1 MRKQRES
8 EQDDGYKVKEEH
20 FSLASAP
27 DDDDIELHANQ
38 TYKTEYHLHNETANR
53 TTSNKKQISHRTST
67 DYIVEKNNSPYQLSS
82 GHFTSGENVELKDS
96 NYANL
101 TNHNNSKQSVNT
113 TEKVMAILSSSLNA
127 ENFNEIIAVNTNTI
141 NIDHAEN
148 VSIHNTTTVQFTHI
162 KHEKQK
168 LEKSNTW

>member
-8 EQDDGYKVKEEH
+8 EQDDGYTVTEEH

-38 TYKTEYHLHNETANR
+38 TYKMEYHLQDETANR
-53 TTSNKKQISHRTST
+53 TTSNKKQTSHRTST

-82 GHFTSGENVELKDS
+82 GHFTSGENVELKDN

-101 TNHNNSKQSVNT
+101 TNHNNSKQRVNT
-113 TEKVMAILSSSLNA
+113 TDK
-127 ENFNEIIAVNTNTI
+127 NTI
-141 NIDHAEN
+141 NIDHAEH
-148 VSIHNTTTVQFTHI
+148 VSIHNTTNVQFIHI